1 MVKKGFPHFGI
12 SQSGAFIA
20 DLKNY
25 NLPDFILTLIAKECD
40 SDLLERGRI
49 DDRLTSMNDASLEL
63 LHRVFVDCDEDKAGK
78 YGQFRFYSYVSSMYH
93 KSEILI
99 NDTIPGKSGKNH
111 KIPIAVKM
119 NGMYIAIGFNK
130 AKGGSVT
137 KKDVN
142 KFYLVATDVKNG
154 EHGTQLI
161 DAVLGSSV
169 GFKGEAIVEL
179 EKLSKTGQ
187 KDPENKLN
195 FKTANFE
202 NRIYSVT
209 KCWFESTNFF
219 FFTYLRYGLYL
230 KRPPASIIL
239 LIRSGNGFMAYV
251 WFFVRFFISFL
262 LVSISSS
269 SFSEMLAYVFSSIS
283 IGSK

>member
-1 MVKKGFPHFGI
+1 MVIMKKGFPHFGI

-25 NLPDFILTLIAKECD
+25 NLPDFILTLVAKECD

-49 DDRLTSMNDASLEL
+49 DDRLTSMNDKSLEL
-63 LHRVFVDCDEDKAGK
+63 LHRVFVDCDEDEAGM

-119 NGMYIAIGFNK
+119 NGMYIAIGYNK
-130 AKGGSVT
+130 ARGGSVT

-142 KFYLVATDVKNG
+142 KYYLIAIDVKNG
-154 EHGTQLI
+154 EHGTQLV
-161 DAVLGSSV
+161 DAIFGSSV

-179 EKLSKTGQ
+179 ERLSKEGQ
-187 KDPENKLN
+187 KDPEHKVS

-209 KCWFESTNFF
+209 KC
-219 FFTYLRYGLYL
+219 
-230 KRPPASIIL
+230 
-239 LIRSGNGFMAYV
+239 
-251 WFFVRFFISFL
+251 
-262 LVSISSS
+262 
-269 SFSEMLAYVFSSIS
+269 
-283 IGSK
+283 

>member
-63 LHRVFVDCDEDKAGK
+63 LHRVFVDCDEDEAGK
-78 YGQFRFYSYVSSMYH
+78 FGQFRFYSYVSSMYH

-161 DAVLGSSV
+161 DAVYGSSV

-179 EKLSKTGQ
+179 EKLSDAGQ

-209 KCWFESTNFF
+209 KC
-219 FFTYLRYGLYL
+219 
-230 KRPPASIIL
+230 
-239 LIRSGNGFMAYV
+239 
-251 WFFVRFFISFL
+251 
-262 LVSISSS
+262 
-269 SFSEMLAYVFSSIS
+269 
-283 IGSK
+283 